1 MQRASDVA
9 KATAAYPA
17 VLATFED
24 ELQEL
29 RASRTAAEARLR
41 QMLSAMTAFRDG
53 DFSVRLPVDWA
64 GTDGRIA
71 EAFNQAIAHEERIS
85 REVGRLSVTRRQGRA
100 AEAAHVAAGGDRR
113 LGEQG
118 RFARTP

>member
-29 RASRTAAEARLR
+29 RAYRTAAEARLR
-41 QMLSAMTAFRDG
+41 HVLSAMTSFRDG

-64 GTDGRIA
+64 GTEGRIA
-71 EAFNQAIAHEERIS
+71 KAFLRAVPRAPGNSGLPRFPAPRVVARRSGS
-85 REVGRLSVTRRQGRA
+85 RLASQRSRSWA
-100 AEAAHVAAGGDRR
+100 
-113 LGEQG
+113 
-118 RFARTP
+118 

>member
-9 KATAAYPA
+9 KAPAAAYPA

-41 QMLSAMTAFRDG
+41 QMLSAMTSFRDG

-64 GTDGRIA
+64 GTEGRIA
-71 EAFNQAIAHEERIS
+71 EAFNQAIAHDERS
-85 REVGRLSVTRRQGRA
+85 RARSPAERERRQGRA
-100 AEAAHVAAGGDRR
+100 G
-113 LGEQG
+113 
-118 RFARTP
+118 

>member
-29 RASRTAAEARLR
+29 RPREPPPRRACGRCSRR
-41 QMLSAMTAFRDG
+41 
-53 DFSVRLPVDWA
+53 
-64 GTDGRIA
+64 
-71 EAFNQAIAHEERIS
+71 
-85 REVGRLSVTRRQGRA
+85 
-100 AEAAHVAAGGDRR
+100 
-113 LGEQG
+113 
-118 RFARTP
+118 